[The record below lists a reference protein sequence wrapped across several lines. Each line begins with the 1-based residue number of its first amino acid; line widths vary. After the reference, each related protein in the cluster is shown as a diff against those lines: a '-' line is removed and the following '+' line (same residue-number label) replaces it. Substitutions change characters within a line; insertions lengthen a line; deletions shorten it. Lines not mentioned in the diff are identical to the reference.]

1 MRWRTKSG
9 TELGAGTPPENGI
22 ECGRDEMEVTAYETE
37 LVDVDSG
44 RLITHP
50 DNARRGNIE
59 AIRESIRSNGFYG
72 AVIAQKSTGHII
84 VGNHRYIAAT
94 QEGIT
99 EIPVI
104 WRDCTDDEARK
115 LLLVDNRS
123 SDAGS
128 YDEESLRDLLAVTLD
143 SMGDLAGTGYERDDL
158 EALMF
163 SLEITGT
170 DFGELLPDALT
181 PQERADGYLAAGIR
195 SIILPYD
202 LDDYNNIVEMFS
214 TARSSMGVDSNAEV
228 VRVLLAGYANANS

>member
-1 MRWRTKSG
+1 MRWITKSD
-9 TELGAGTPPENGI
+9 TELGEGIPPENDTEWESNGMT
-22 ECGRDEMEVTAYETE
+22 ELETE
-37 LVDVDSG
+37 LVSVESAV
-44 RLITHP
+44 LSTHP
-50 DNARRGNIE
+50 DNARRGNVD
-59 AIRESIRSNGFYG
+59 AIRESIRTNGFYG
-72 AVIAQKSTGHII
+72 AIIAQRSTGHII
-84 VGNHRYIAAT
+84 VGNHRYMAAM

-128 YDEESLRDLLAVTLD
+128 YDEESLRDLLALTLD
-143 SMGDLAGTGYERDDL
+143 STGDLLGTGYEQDDL

-163 SLEITGT
+163 SLEISST

-181 PQERADGYLAAGIR
+181 PDEAADSYQAAGIR

-202 LDDYNNIVEMFS
+202 LDDYNVIVQMFES
-214 TARSSMGVDSNAEV
+214 ARSSFGVESNAEV
-228 VRVLLAGYANANS
+228 VRILLAGYTDANS

>member
-1 MRWRTKSG
+1 MRWITKSD
-9 TELGAGTPPENGI
+9 TESGVCTPLGNDTEWENERMAEI
-22 ECGRDEMEVTAYETE
+22 ETE
-37 LVDVDSG
+37 LVSVESG
-44 RLITHP
+44 VLSTHP
-50 DNARRGNIE
+50 DNARRGNVE
-59 AIRESIRSNGFYG
+59 AIRESIRTNGFYG
-72 AVIAQKSTGHII
+72 AVIAQRSTGHII
-84 VGNHRYIAAT
+84 VGNHRYMAAV

-128 YDEESLRDLLAVTLD
+128 YDDESLRDLLALTLD
-143 SMGDLAGTGYERDDL
+143 SAGDLVGTGYERDDL

-163 SLEITGT
+163 SLEISST

-181 PQERADGYLAAGIR
+181 PDEAADSYQAAGIR

-202 LDDYNNIVEMFS
+202 LDDYNEIVQMFES
-214 TARSSMGVDSNAEV
+214 ARSSMAVDSNAEV

>member
-1 MRWRTKSG
+1 
-9 TELGAGTPPENGI
+9 
-22 ECGRDEMEVTAYETE
+22 MEVTDYETE
-37 LVDVDSG
+37 LVEVDSG
-44 RLITHP
+44 RLTTHP

-72 AVIAQKSTGHII
+72 AVIAQKSSGHII
-84 VGNHRYIAAT
+84 IGNHRYLAAT

-158 EALMF
+158 EALVF

-181 PQERADGYLAAGIR
+181 PNEAAGSYLAAGIR

-202 LDDYNNIVEMFS
+202 LDDYNNIVEMFN
-214 TARSSMGVDSNAEV
+214 TARSGMEVDSNADV